1 MAISLVKQIPVA
13 RAKEI
18 VLDKIAAGAKRRD
31 AMASVDR
38 SVETY
43 RDWCKS
49 DADFKARVDSIRVAK
64 SRGASTMTVPE
75 FPEFAERYLRQK
87 VPLHQLRAWDVLE
100 GREPRELHPSM
111 QWQRGEDAGRFA
123 ILNFPPD
130 HGKSTTWT
138 VNWVTWLIARDP
150 NIRILIVSKT
160 ELLAR
165 KFLTATKSHL
175 TSSMYHELQ
184 AAFGPD
190 GGWRDNDASWRENMI
205 YVRGRDHADPHPT
218 VQTLGIGSQI
228 YGSRAD
234 VIILDDV
241 EDFSNVGQ
249 YDKHSDWISREVVSR
264 LEPEHGR
271 LLVVGT
277 RVAPMDLY
285 RYMRDNSRTM
295 DGEPFYT
302 YFAQPAILEQGSS
315 HYSNWDVL
323 WPERMHAKALSR
335 KKAAFP
341 DPRRFELVYQQ
352 NDISDDAP
360 FPTEAVQ
367 ASINRQRYPGLMD
380 PNVPGHRKQG
390 MNGLYILAG
399 LDPAT
404 VGATAVVVLGV
415 CKITGK
421 RYILDAYNKRGAT
434 PQWTIETIKRVTEKY
449 RVREWRIER
458 NAFQRFLTQLPEV
471 KDWLGARGVTLRE
484 HNTNNNKWDEDW
496 GVETL
501 IPLFLS
507 CVDTGADGKMTPRL
521 DDKGLIELP
530 ETRHRPAIAEL
541 VNQLQVWEPA
551 MSRATPTDLVMAL
564 WFAECGVK
572 QYLVGSTFTD
582 THLRSKFTSRAS
594 LGAQHVVTMDDLVA
608 AGDIDGHWHG

>member
-1 MAISLVKQIPVA
+1 MLKQIPVD
-13 RAKEI
+13 RAKSI
-18 VLDKIAAGAKRRD
+18 VLDKLAAGAKRRD
-31 AMASVDR
+31 AMKAVDR
-38 SVETY
+38 SLETY
-43 RDWCKS
+43 KDWYRDDPAWR
-49 DADFKARVDSIRVAK
+49 ARVESIRLAAA
-64 SRGASTMTVPE
+64 RGAGAQFVTVPE
-75 FPEFAERYLRQK
+75 FPVFAERYLRQPL
-87 VPLHQLRAWDVLE
+87 PLHQLRAWDVLE
-100 GREPRELHPSM
+100 GVDPREFHPSM
-111 QWQRGEDAGRFA
+111 QFQRGEAPGKFT

-130 HGKSTTWT
+130 HGKSTTWS

-165 KFLTATKSHL
+165 KFLSAVKSHL
-175 TSSMYHELQ
+175 TSGMYHELQ
-184 AAFGPD
+184 AAFSPQ
-190 GGWRDNDASWRENMI
+190 GGWRDSDQSWRENMI

-241 EDFSNVGQ
+241 EDFGNVGM
-249 YDKHSDWISREVVSR
+249 YDKHSDWISREVISR

-302 YFAQPAILEQGSS
+302 YFAQPAILEGSS
-315 HYSNWDVL
+315 SHFSQWRVL
-323 WPERMHAKALSR
+323 WPERMHAKALSNKR
-335 KKAAFP
+335 AAFP
-341 DPRRFELVYQQ
+341 NPRRFELVYQQ
-352 NDISDDAP
+352 NDVSDDAP
-360 FPTEAVQ
+360 FPIQAVQ
-367 ASINRQRYPGLMD
+367 ASINRQRYPGLMH
-380 PNVPGHRKQG
+380 PGVTGHRKQG
-390 MNGLYILAG
+390 MNGLYIIAG

-404 VGATAVVVLGV
+404 VGATAVVVVGV
-415 CKITGK
+415 CKLTGK
-421 RYILDAYNKRGAT
+421 RYVLDAYNKRGAT
-434 PQWTIETIKRVTEKY
+434 PQWTIDRIKSVTDKY
-449 RVREWRIER
+449 SVKEWRIER

-471 KDWLGARGVTLRE
+471 KDWLGARGVILKE
-484 HNTNNNKWDEDW
+484 HNTHNNKWDEDW

-507 CVDTGADGKMTPRL
+507 CVDIAADGQMTPRV
-521 DDKGLIELP
+521 DMDKALIELP
-530 ETRHRPAIAEL
+530 ALSHRPAIAEL
-541 VNQLQVWEPA
+541 VNQLQVWEPE
-551 MSRATPTDLVMAL
+551 MSKATPTDLVMAL

-582 THLRSKFTSRAS
+582 THMRSKFISRAS
-594 LGAQHVVTMDDLVA
+594 LQAQTVVTMDDLVA
-608 AGDIDGHWHG
+608 AGEVAYG

>member
-1 MAISLVKQIPVA
+1 MPSNLVKQIPVA

-18 VLDKIAAGAKRRD
+18 VLGKLSEGLGRRE
-31 AMASVDR
+31 AMAAVGR

-43 RDWCKS
+43 RDWFKNDS
-49 DADFKARVDSIRVAK
+49 VFKARVAQIRVSAA
-64 SRGASTMTVPE
+64 RGDSTVPLPP
-75 FPEFAERYLRQK
+75 FPEFADRYLRQPL
-87 VPLHQLRAWDVLE
+87 PLHQQRAWDVLE
-100 GREPRELHPSM
+100 GNEPRDLHLSM
-111 QWQRGEDAGRFA
+111 QYQRGEVPGRFT

-138 VNWVTWLIARDP
+138 VNWVTWLIHQDP
-150 NIRILIVSKT
+150 NVRILIVSKT

-165 KFLTATKSHL
+165 KFLSAVKSHL
-175 TSSMYHELQ
+175 TSSMYQELQ
-184 AAFGPD
+184 ATFAPQ
-190 GGWRDNDASWRENMI
+190 GGWKDPSASWRENMI

-234 VIILDDV
+234 VIVLDDV
-241 EDFSNVGQ
+241 EDFANVGQ
-249 YDKHSDWISREVVSR
+249 YDKHSDWISREVISR
-264 LEPEHGR
+264 LEPERGR
-271 LLVVGT
+271 LVVVGT

-302 YFAQPAILEQGSS
+302 YFAQPAILENSSS
-315 HYSNWDVL
+315 HYSQWDVL
-323 WPERMHAKALSR
+323 WPERMHAKALSN

-341 DPRRFELVYQQ
+341 NPRRFELVYQQ

-380 PNVPGHRKQG
+380 PATPGHRKQG
-390 MNGLYILAG
+390 MNGLYVVAG

-404 VGATAVVVLGV
+404 VGATAVVVLGI
-415 CKITGK
+415 CKVTGK

-434 PQWTIETIKRVTEKY
+434 PQWTIDTIKQVTERYK
-449 RVREWRIER
+449 VKEWRIER

-471 KDWLGARGVTLRE
+471 KDWLQVRGITLRE
-484 HNTNNNKWDEDW
+484 HNTHNNKWDEDW

-507 CVDTGADGKMTPRL
+507 CVDMAADGRMVPRV
-521 DDKGLIELP
+521 DMDKSLIELP
-530 ETRHRPAIAEL
+530 ATSHRPAIAEL
-541 VNQLQVWEPA
+541 VSQLQVWEPA
-551 MSRATPTDLVMAL
+551 MSKATPTDLIMAL

-572 QYLVGSTFTD
+572 QYLLGSTFTD
-582 THLRSKFTSRAS
+582 THMRGKFVSRAT
-594 LGAQHVVTMDDLVA
+594 LKAQTVVTMDDLVA
-608 AGDIDGHWHG
+608 AGELYG